1 MSIRSEAMPY
11 RAGLSGNLQ
20 ELLRKNGMTAQIAL
34 EGDKFALYVQG
45 HDSPMLRYEISEQ
58 QMRALADGGTNY
70 SNKKAYQTFNS
81 IVSKNFDLP
90 SSYVAARNV
99 NSRVV
104 MGLHGYRERVEGY
117 GRGMGF
123 MARPHAFGPGFLGWS
138 PANQPGFHLRR
149 VGGVAMM
156 AGGNPMVME
165 HRDGRIRPGEL
176 KSGGYGYY
184 YKGDSQQQSQ
194 ARTVDPMEQLKVSFP
209 PIETK
214 PRSNEPAVAY
224 KDVITSPVYFTN
236 EKWQEVL
243 SSHGIVI
250 DDKDRTLTIQSA
262 ATEHDIKVNLTND
275 QYIKLTDNSLKSTS
289 LQARLDIINA
299 AMANDFDG
307 KVTMDMLNSKERI
320 NIPLKPD
327 VATQLNQLENQRIA
341 EQYRHDEPQVI
352 MDWHVAPTTDPN
364 QGYVDGKALQEM
376 NERKGWFR
384 EGQHGREVEVG
395 DIWVEKIP
403 SAQAVREKQME
414 KDASGHALK
423 TVAANINAMTGEEKF
438 NNDNV
443 NMKNIADAMEK
454 LTPEQKNALDKVYA
468 DAYNDKLKELKD
480 NQPKAENKKQD
491 QKTTYRMSAVI
502 NGEVI
507 THEISQKQYD
517 RFMAVD
523 DYQRQRM
530 MSKVF
535 KEVDMKTRP
544 EMRERFNLGAFLSAG
559 LTALSEATYMGADIA
574 HNIEHIKHPHGTPTV
589 YAEAHGQ
596 SHILVKPGVDS
607 PQDIAQRAFE
617 RGLNEGIYGGGMH
630 R

>member
-11 RAGLSGNLQ
+11 RAGVSGNLQ

-34 EGDKFALYVQG
+34 EGDRFALYVQG
-45 HDSPMLRYEISEQ
+45 HDSPMLRYDITEL

-70 SNKKAYQTFNS
+70 SNKKAYQTFNN
-81 IVSKNFDLP
+81 IVSKDFDLP
-90 SSYVAARNV
+90 SSFVAARNV

-104 MGLHGYRERVEGY
+104 MGLHGYRERVEDY

-123 MARPHAFGPGFLGWS
+123 YARPHAFGPGFLGWS
-138 PANQPGFHLRR
+138 PAQQPGFHLRR

-156 AGGNPMVME
+156 ANPMVME

-176 KSGGYGYY
+176 KSGSYGYY
-184 YKGDSQQQSQ
+184 YKGGQQQTP
-194 ARTVDPMEQLKVSFP
+194 ARTIDPMEQLKVSFP

-214 PRSNEPAVAY
+214 SRSTEPAIAY

-250 DDKDRTLTIQSA
+250 DDKDRTMTIQSA
-262 ATEHDIKVNLTND
+262 ATEHDIKVNLTNE

-289 LQARLDIINA
+289 IQARLDIINA
-299 AMANDFDG
+299 VMANDFDG

-320 NIPLKPD
+320 NVPLKPD
-327 VATQLNQLENQRIA
+327 VAAQLNQLENQRIA
-341 EQYRHDEPQVI
+341 EQYHHDEPEVI
-352 MDWHVAPTTDPN
+352 KDWHVAPTTDPN
-364 QGYVDGKALQEM
+364 KGYVDGKALSEM

-384 EGQHGREVEVG
+384 EGQYGREVSVG

-403 SAQAVREKQME
+403 SAQAVREAQME
-414 KDASGHALK
+414 KDASDHALK

-443 NMKNIADAMEK
+443 NMKSIADALDK
-454 LTPEQKNALDKVYA
+454 LTPEQKNNLDKVYA
-468 DAYNDKLKELKD
+468 DTYNDKLKELKD
-480 NQPKAENKKQD
+480 NQPKVENKKQD
-491 QKTTYRMSAVI
+491 QKNTYRMSAVI

-559 LTALSEATYMGADIA
+559 LTALSEATYLGADIA
-574 HNIEHIKHPHGTPTV
+574 HNIEHIKHPHHAPEIYSEV
-589 YAEAHGQ
+589 HGRD
-596 SHILVKPGVDS
+596 HILAKPGVDS
-607 PQDIAQRAFE
+607 PQDIAQRAYE
-617 RGLNEGIYGGGMH
+617 RGFNQATFGGMH

>member
-1 MSIRSEAMPY
+1 MSISSEAMPY
-11 RAGLSGNLQ
+11 RAGVSGNLQ

-34 EGDKFALYVQG
+34 EGDRFALYVQG
-45 HDSPMLRYEISEQ
+45 HDSPMLRYDITEL

-70 SNKKAYQTFNS
+70 SNKKAYQTFNN
-81 IVSKNFDLP
+81 IVSKDFDLP
-90 SSYVAARNV
+90 SSFVAARNV
-99 NSRVV
+99 NSRVA
-104 MGLHGYRERVEGY
+104 MGLHGYRERVEDY

-123 MARPHAFGPGFLGWS
+123 YARPHAFGPGFLGWS
-138 PANQPGFHLRR
+138 PAQQPGFHLRR

-156 AGGNPMVME
+156 ANPMVME

-176 KSGGYGYY
+176 KSGSYGYY
-184 YKGDSQQQSQ
+184 YKGGQQQTP
-194 ARTVDPMEQLKVSFP
+194 ARTIDPMEQLKVSFP

-214 PRSNEPAVAY
+214 PRSTEPAIAY
-224 KDVITSPVYFTN
+224 KDVINSPVYFTN

-250 DDKDRTLTIQSA
+250 DDKDRTMTIQSA
-262 ATEHDIKVNLTND
+262 ATEHDIKVNLTNE

-289 LQARLDIINA
+289 IQARLDIINA
-299 AMANDFDG
+299 VMAYDFDG

-320 NIPLKPD
+320 KVPLKPD
-327 VATQLNQLENQRIA
+327 VAAQLNQLENQRIA
-341 EQYRHDEPQVI
+341 EQYHHDEPEVI
-352 MDWHVAPTTDPN
+352 KDWHVAPTTDPN
-364 QGYVDGKALQEM
+364 KGYVDGKALSEM

-384 EGQHGREVEVG
+384 EGQYGREVSVG

-403 SAQAVREKQME
+403 SAQAVREAQME
-414 KDASGHALK
+414 KDASDHALK

-443 NMKNIADAMEK
+443 NMKSIADALDK
-454 LTPEQKNALDKVYA
+454 ITSEQKN
-468 DAYNDKLKELKD
+468 
-480 NQPKAENKKQD
+480 
-491 QKTTYRMSAVI
+491 TYRMSAVI

-559 LTALSEATYMGADIA
+559 LTALSEATYLGADIA
-574 HNIEHIKHPHGTPTV
+574 HNIEHIKHPHHAPEIYSEV
-589 YAEAHGQ
+589 HGRD
-596 SHILVKPGVDS
+596 HILAKPGVDS
-607 PQDIAQRAFE
+607 PQDIAQRAYE
-617 RGLNEGIYGGGMH
+617 RGFNQATFGGMH

>member
-11 RAGLSGNLQ
+11 RAGVSGNLQ

-34 EGDKFALYVQG
+34 EGDRFALYVQG
-45 HDSPMLRYEISEQ
+45 HDSPMLRYDITEL

-70 SNKKAYQTFNS
+70 SNKKAYQTFNN
-81 IVSKNFDLP
+81 IVSKDFDLP
-90 SSYVAARNV
+90 SSFVAARNV
-99 NSRVV
+99 NSRVA
-104 MGLHGYRERVEGY
+104 MGLHGYRERVEDY

-123 MARPHAFGPGFLGWS
+123 YARPPGFLGWS
-138 PANQPGFHLRR
+138 PAQQPGFHLRR

-156 AGGNPMVME
+156 ANPMVME

-176 KSGGYGYY
+176 KSGSYGYY
-184 YKGDSQQQSQ
+184 YKGGQQQTP
-194 ARTVDPMEQLKVSFP
+194 ARTIDPMEQLKVSFP

-214 PRSNEPAVAY
+214 PRSTEPAIAY
-224 KDVITSPVYFTN
+224 KDVINSPVYFTN

-250 DDKDRTLTIQSA
+250 DDKDRTMTIQSA
-262 ATEHDIKVNLTND
+262 ATEHDIKVNLTNE

-289 LQARLDIINA
+289 IQARLDIINA
-299 AMANDFDG
+299 VMANDFDG

-320 NIPLKPD
+320 KVPLKPD
-327 VATQLNQLENQRIA
+327 VAAQLNQLENQRIA
-341 EQYRHDEPQVI
+341 EQYHHDEPEVI
-352 MDWHVAPTTDPN
+352 KDWHVAPTTDPN
-364 QGYVDGKALQEM
+364 KGYVDGKALSEM

-384 EGQHGREVEVG
+384 EGQYGREVSVG

-403 SAQAVREKQME
+403 SAQAVREAQME
-414 KDASGHALK
+414 KDASDHALK
-423 TVAANINAMTGEEKF
+423 TVAANINAMTSEEKF

-443 NMKNIADAMEK
+443 NMKSIADALDK
-454 LTPEQKNALDKVYA
+454 LTPEQKNNLDKVYA
-468 DAYNDKLKELKD
+468 DTYNDKLKELKD
-480 NQPKAENKKQD
+480 NQPKVENKKQD

-559 LTALSEATYMGADIA
+559 LTALSEATYLGADIA
-574 HNIEHIKHPHGTPTV
+574 HNIEHIKHPHHAPEIYSEV
-589 YAEAHGQ
+589 HGRD
-596 SHILVKPGVDS
+596 HILAKPGVDS
-607 PQDIAQRAFE
+607 PQDIAQRAYE
-617 RGLNEGIYGGGMH
+617 RGFNQATFGGMH

>member
-11 RAGLSGNLQ
+11 RAGVSGNLQ

-34 EGDKFALYVQG
+34 EGDRFALYVQG
-45 HDSPMLRYEISEQ
+45 HDSPMLRYDITEL

-70 SNKKAYQTFNS
+70 SNKKAYQTFNN
-81 IVSKNFDLP
+81 IVSKDFDLP
-90 SSYVAARNV
+90 SSFVAARNV
-99 NSRVV
+99 NSRVA
-104 MGLHGYRERVEGY
+104 MGLHGYRERVEDY

-123 MARPHAFGPGFLGWS
+123 YARPHAFGPGFLGWS
-138 PANQPGFHLRR
+138 PAQQPGFHLRR

-156 AGGNPMVME
+156 ANPMVME

-176 KSGGYGYY
+176 KSGSYGYY
-184 YKGDSQQQSQ
+184 YKGGQQQTP
-194 ARTVDPMEQLKVSFP
+194 ARTIDPMEQLKVSFP

-214 PRSNEPAVAY
+214 PRSTEPAIAY
-224 KDVITSPVYFTN
+224 KDVINSPVYFTN

-250 DDKDRTLTIQSA
+250 DDKDRTMTIQSA
-262 ATEHDIKVNLTND
+262 ATEHDIKVNLTNE

-289 LQARLDIINA
+289 IQARLDIINA
-299 AMANDFDG
+299 VMANDFDG
-307 KVTMDMLNSKERI
+307 KVTSDMLNSKERI
-320 NIPLKPD
+320 KVPLKPD
-327 VATQLNQLENQRIA
+327 VAAQLNQLENQRIA
-341 EQYRHDEPQVI
+341 EQYHHDEPEVI
-352 MDWHVAPTTDPN
+352 KDWHVAPTTDPN
-364 QGYVDGKALQEM
+364 KGYVDGKALSEM

-384 EGQHGREVEVG
+384 EGQYGREVSVG

-403 SAQAVREKQME
+403 SAQAVREAQME
-414 KDASGHALK
+414 KDASDHALK

-443 NMKNIADAMEK
+443 NMKSIADALDK
-454 LTPEQKNALDKVYA
+454 LTPEQKNNLDKVYA
-468 DAYNDKLKELKD
+468 DTYNDKLKELKD
-480 NQPKAENKKQD
+480 NQPKVENKKQD

-559 LTALSEATYMGADIA
+559 LTALSEATYLGADIA
-574 HNIEHIKHPHGTPTV
+574 HNIEHIKHPHHAPEIYSEV
-589 YAEAHGQ
+589 HGRD
-596 SHILVKPGVDS
+596 HILAKPGVDS
-607 PQDIAQRAFE
+607 PQDIAQRAYE
-617 RGLNEGIYGGGMH
+617 RGFNQATFGGMH

>member
-376 NERKGWFR
+376 NERKGWFS

-574 HNIEHIKHPHGTPTV
+574 HNIEHIKHPHGAPTV

>member
-11 RAGLSGNLQ
+11 RAGVSGNLQ

-34 EGDKFALYVQG
+34 EGDRFALYVQG
-45 HDSPMLRYEISEQ
+45 HDSPMLRYDITEL

-70 SNKKAYQTFNS
+70 SNKKAYQTFNN
-81 IVSKNFDLP
+81 IVSKDFDLP
-90 SSYVAARNV
+90 SSFVAARNV
-99 NSRVV
+99 NSRVA
-104 MGLHGYRERVEGY
+104 MGLHGYRERVEDY

-123 MARPHAFGPGFLGWS
+123 YARPHAFGPGFLGWS
-138 PANQPGFHLRR
+138 PAQQPGFHLRR

-156 AGGNPMVME
+156 ANPMVME

-176 KSGGYGYY
+176 KSGSYGYY
-184 YKGDSQQQSQ
+184 YKGGQQQTP
-194 ARTVDPMEQLKVSFP
+194 ARTIDPMEQLKVSFP

-214 PRSNEPAVAY
+214 PRSTEPAIAY
-224 KDVITSPVYFTN
+224 KDVINSPVYFTN

-250 DDKDRTLTIQSA
+250 DDKDRTMTIQSA
-262 ATEHDIKVNLTND
+262 ATEHDIKVNLTNE

-289 LQARLDIINA
+289 IQARLDIINA
-299 AMANDFDG
+299 VMANDFDG

-320 NIPLKPD
+320 KVPLKPD
-327 VATQLNQLENQRIA
+327 VAAQLNQLENQRIA
-341 EQYRHDEPQVI
+341 EQYHHDEPEVI
-352 MDWHVAPTTDPN
+352 KDWHVAPTTDPN
-364 QGYVDGKALQEM
+364 KGYVDGKALSEM

-384 EGQHGREVEVG
+384 EGQYGREVSVG

-403 SAQAVREKQME
+403 SAQAVREAQME
-414 KDASGHALK
+414 KDASDHALK

-443 NMKNIADAMEK
+443 NMKSIADALDK
-454 LTPEQKNALDKVYA
+454 LTPEQKNNLDKVYA
-468 DAYNDKLKELKD
+468 ETYNDKLKELKD
-480 NQPKAENKKQD
+480 NQPKVENKKQD

-559 LTALSEATYMGADIA
+559 LTALSEATYLGADIA
-574 HNIEHIKHPHGTPTV
+574 HNIEHIKHPHHAPEIYSEV
-589 YAEAHGQ
+589 HGRD
-596 SHILVKPGVDS
+596 HILAKPGVDS
-607 PQDIAQRAFE
+607 PQDIAQRAYE
-617 RGLNEGIYGGGMH
+617 RGFNQATFGGMH